1 MLALGCRGVSCCGFP
16 LRPPHRGKWASF
28 EAGPRSPERPGRHR
42 IADATGARSGCEPGI
57 GWARAMDGE
66 GRLARSLR
74 SL

>member
-1 MLALGCRGVSCCGFP
+1 MLALGCRGVSCRGFP
-16 LRPPHRGKWASF
+16 LRRPHRGRWASP
-28 EAGPRSPERPGRHR
+28 EADPRNPVETARHR
-42 IADATGARSGCEPGI
+42 IADTTLARSGCEPGI